1 MRRKGRGTAVTSS
14 TIVLCFIPADPLS
27 QTLPSSSS
35 PTSTLTSLPSLA
47 SSSST
52 SCRCSCSLLLHLI
65 PLHVPSALDPTC
77 CIPASSLT
85 DHHPQQHVNSDDDEK
100 CMKKRKRS
108 NSSCS
113 SSPVET
119 SIETSIETPVET
131 SASSSLASMRP
142 SDRMDRHTIE
152 LNGTIWKVP
161 TCYTD
166 LTTIGR
172 GAYGQVC
179 SAVVSSG
186 TSVSSSPGQKLRRVA
201 IKKIKDPL
209 QTETHAKRT
218 CRELKLLKQI
228 VHDNVIGLLD
238 VFTSASTPSE
248 MNDVYFV
255 THLMEQ
261 DLNQTIKTQ
270 TLSPDQ
276 IKFLTYQ
283 ILRGLKYIHS
293 AGIIHRDLKPSN
305 LAVTSNCELRILD
318 FGLARHADSEMTGY
332 VATRYDLFFVLPFL
346 F

>member
-1 MRRKGRGTAVTSS
+1 MQQQHQNTRQMRKGRGTAVTCT
-14 TIVLCFIPADPLS
+14 TIVVCFIPDPLS
-27 QTLPSSSS
+27 QTPSLPSSSS
-35 PTSTLTSLPSLA
+35 LL
-47 SSSST
+47 SST
-52 SCRCSCSLLLHLI
+52 SCRNPCSCSLLLHLI

-77 CIPASSLT
+77 CIPASTRL
-85 DHHPQQHVNSDDDEK
+85 DHHAQQHVNRDDNEK
-100 CMKKRKRS
+100 CMKKRKRNS
-108 NSSCS
+108 SSDSSCS
-113 SSPVET
+113 SSPAAKV
-119 SIETSIETPVET
+119 TPV
-131 SASSSLASMRP
+131 ASSLAPMRP
-142 SDRMDRHTIE
+142 SDRMDRHSIE

-186 TSVSSSPGQKLRRVA
+186 TPVSSSPGQKVRRVA

-332 VATRYDLFFVLPFL
+332 VATRYESSLWCICSSKLF
-346 F
+346 